1 MILNKL
7 IDKTVL
13 WLLCLLICIISES
26 YVSPVIS
33 LLAAT
38 GISSAVQYFSGKKLS
53 IFLIILTSFICAFY
67 PPLFCTVPLLLYDAL
82 WEKRWQLLLPVLIIT
97 KDTLQF
103 NAIQLSLI
111 LIGIFLSILLYFRT
125 SELENTQITLHE
137 IRDSTIE
144 KNIILKQKNIYLTE
158 HQDNEIYLATLKER
172 NRIAREIHDNIGHML
187 TRSLLQTAAMSVI
200 CNDEK
205 QKESLNTLKE
215 TLDCAMTNVRKS
227 VHNLHDESI
236 LNTLKETL
244 DCAMTNVRKSVH
256 NLHDESIDLKYAIED
271 CVNNISNK
279 FTVQL
284 NYDITGHVPKNIKL
298 CLIGIV
304 KESISNIIKHS
315 KGNKIKI
322 LLIEHPAF
330 YQLSITDNGSC
341 SFINNNGIGL
351 INMKDRAESV
361 GGIISFTPSSDG
373 FRVFISVPKN
383 KNN

>member
-1 MILNKL
+1 MKIIFYYDIIKAIKIKQGGMILNKL

-97 KDTLQF
+97 KDILQF

-125 SELENTQITLHE
+125 SELENTQRTLHE

-158 HQDNEIYLATLKER
+158 NQDNEIYLATLKER

-236 LNTLKETL
+236 
-244 DCAMTNVRKSVH
+244 
-256 NLHDESIDLKYAIED
+256 DLKYAIED

-279 FTVQL
+279 FTVQF

-315 KGNKIKI
+315 KGDKIKI

>member
-97 KDTLQF
+97 KDILQF

-125 SELENTQITLHE
+125 SELENTQRTLHE

-158 HQDNEIYLATLKER
+158 NQDNEIYLATLKER

-205 QKESLNTLKE
+205 QKES
-215 TLDCAMTNVRKS
+215 
-227 VHNLHDESI
+227 

-315 KGNKIKI
+315 KGDKIKI

>member
-1 MILNKL
+1 MKIIFYYDIIKAIKIKQGGMILNKL

-97 KDTLQF
+97 KDILQF

-125 SELENTQITLHE
+125 SELENTQRTLHE

-158 HQDNEIYLATLKER
+158 NQDNEIYLATLKER

-205 QKESLNTLKE
+205 QKES
-215 TLDCAMTNVRKS
+215 
-227 VHNLHDESI
+227 

-315 KGNKIKI
+315 KGDKIKI

>member
-1 MILNKL
+1 M
-7 IDKTVL
+7 
-13 WLLCLLICIISES
+13 
-26 YVSPVIS
+26 
-33 LLAAT
+33 
-38 GISSAVQYFSGKKLS
+38 
-53 IFLIILTSFICAFY
+53 
-67 PPLFCTVPLLLYDAL
+67 
-82 WEKRWQLLLPVLIIT
+82 
-97 KDTLQF
+97 
-103 NAIQLSLI
+103 
-111 LIGIFLSILLYFRT
+111 YFRT
-125 SELENTQITLHE
+125 SELENTQRTLHE

-205 QKESLNTLKE
+205 QKES
-215 TLDCAMTNVRKS
+215 
-227 VHNLHDESI
+227 

>member
-1 MILNKL
+1 MKIIFYYDIIKAIKIKQGGMILNKL

-38 GISSAVQYFSGKKLS
+38 GISSAVQYFSGKKPS
-53 IFLIILTSFICAFY
+53 YFLIISTSFICAFY

-97 KDTLQF
+97 KDILQF

-111 LIGIFLSILLYFRT
+111 LIGIFLSILLYLRT
-125 SELENTQITLHE
+125 SELENIQRTLHE
-137 IRDSTIE
+137 VRDNVIE
-144 KNIILKQKNIYLTE
+144 KNIVLKQKNICLTE
-158 HQDNEIYLATLKER
+158 NQDNEIYLATLKER

-236 LNTLKETL
+236 
-244 DCAMTNVRKSVH
+244 
-256 NLHDESIDLKYAIED
+256 DLKYAIED

-279 FTVQL
+279 FTVQFI
-284 NYDITGHVPKNIKL
+284 YDITGHVPKNIKL

-304 KESISNIIKHS
+304 KESISNIVKHS

-330 YQLSITDNGSC
+330 YQLTITDNGSC
-341 SFINNNGIGL
+341 SYINNNGIGL

-373 FRVFISVPKN
+373 FRVFLSIPKN
-383 KNN
+383 KYN

>member
-53 IFLIILTSFICAFY
+53 YFLIILTSLICAFY

-97 KDTLQF
+97 KDILQF

-125 SELENTQITLHE
+125 SELENTQRTLHE

-236 LNTLKETL
+236 
-244 DCAMTNVRKSVH
+244 
-256 NLHDESIDLKYAIED
+256 DLKYAIED

-279 FTVQL
+279 FTVQF